1 MRGVGPRRHPLP
13 VRTISS
19 RRNPVVA
26 AFRAAERSRR
36 AGRQHLL
43 LDGARLIDEAHRA
56 GWPLQRAVFASAALR
71 HGDGRLARLAERLE
85 AAGVAV
91 NAVSAPVLSA
101 ISPVRSPGGA
111 VALAHHRPDRVE
123 RAFARAG
130 LVLAPVGV
138 QDPGNVGAIIRA
150 AEAGAAAGVIV
161 TDGSADPFGWRALR
175 GAMGSTFRVPV
186 VDVGPAGAAIDAA
199 RAHGA
204 TVLAAVPRGGSSIY
218 DVDLTRPS
226 LVLVGGEGGGLAAG
240 TAALADARVSVP
252 MRPGVESLNAAVAAA
267 LIVYEARRQRG
278 AQADPD
284 GAEEPP

>member
-1 MRGVGPRRHPLP
+1 M
-13 VRTISS
+13 RTITS

-26 AFRAAERSRR
+26 TFRAAERSRR

-56 GWPLQRAVFASAALR
+56 GWPLQLAVFSSEALR
-71 HGDGRLARLAERLE
+71 DGDGQFARLARRLE
-85 AAGVAV
+85 SAGVAV
-91 NAVSAPVLSA
+91 NPVSASVLSA

-111 VALAHHRPDRVE
+111 VALARHRPVRTE

-150 AEAGAAAGVIV
+150 ADAGSAAGVLV

-186 VDVGPAGAAIDAA
+186 VDIGPAGVAVDAA

-204 TVLAAVPRGGSSIY
+204 TVLAAVPRGGSSVY

-240 TAALADARVSVP
+240 TAALADGHISVP
-252 MRPGVESLNAAVAAA
+252 MRQSVESLNAAVAAA

-278 AQADPD
+278 AEADSD
-284 GAEEPP
+284 SAEEQP

>member
-1 MRGVGPRRHPLP
+1 M
-13 VRTISS
+13 RTITS

-36 AGRQHLL
+36 ASRRHLL
-43 LDGARLIDEAHRA
+43 LDGARLIDDAHRA
-56 GWPLQRAVFASAALR
+56 GWSLQQVVFASEALR
-71 HGDGRLARLAERLE
+71 HEGGQLARLAGRLE

-101 ISPVRSPGGA
+101 ISPVRSPAGA
-111 VALAHHRPDRVE
+111 VALARHRPQRAE

-130 LVLAPVGV
+130 LVIAPVGV

-150 AEAGAAAGVIV
+150 ADAGCAAGVLV
-161 TDGSADPFGWRALR
+161 TDASADPFGWRALR

-186 VDVGPAGAAIDAA
+186 VDVGRAAAAIDAA

-204 TVLAAVPRGGSSIY
+204 TVLAAVPRGGESVY
-218 DVDLTRPS
+218 DADLTRPS
-226 LVLVGGEGGGLAAG
+226 LVLVGGEGGGLATG
-240 TAALADARVSVP
+240 TAALADGCLSVP
-252 MRPGVESLNAAVAAA
+252 MRRRVESLNAAVAAA

-278 AQADPD
+278 AQADAD
-284 GAEEPP
+284 SAEDES

>member
-1 MRGVGPRRHPLP
+1 M
-13 VRTISS
+13 RTITS

-36 AGRQHLL
+36 TGRQHLL
-43 LDGARLIDEAHRA
+43 LDGVRLIDDAHRA
-56 GWPLQRAVFASAALR
+56 GWPLQLAVFSSAALG
-71 HGDGRLARLAERLE
+71 HGGGRLAGLARRLE
-85 AAGVAV
+85 SAGVAV

-123 RAFARAG
+123 RAFAGAG

-138 QDPGNVGAIIRA
+138 QDPGNLGALIRA
-150 AEAGAAAGVIV
+150 ADAGGAAGVLV

-175 GAMGSTFRVPV
+175 GAMGGTFRLPV
-186 VDVGPAGAAIDAA
+186 VDVGPAGAALDAA

-204 TVLAAVPRGGSSIY
+204 AVLAAVPRGGSSVY
-218 DVDLTRPS
+218 EVDLTRPS

-240 TAALADARVSVP
+240 TAALADGRISVP
-252 MRPGVESLNAAVAAA
+252 MREGVESLNAAVAAA

-278 AQADPD
+278 ARSDPD
-284 GAEEPP
+284 SAEEQP

>member
-1 MRGVGPRRHPLP
+1 M
-13 VRTISS
+13 RTITS

-36 AGRQHLL
+36 TGRQHLL
-43 LDGARLIDEAHRA
+43 LDGARLIDDAHRA
-56 GWPLQRAVFASAALR
+56 GWPLQLAVFSSAALGHR
-71 HGDGRLARLAERLE
+71 GGRLAGLARRLE
-85 AAGVAV
+85 SAGVAV

-111 VALAHHRPDRVE
+111 VALAHHRPGRVE

-138 QDPGNVGAIIRA
+138 QDPGNLGALIRA
-150 AEAGAAAGVIV
+150 ADAGAAAGVLV

-175 GAMGSTFRVPV
+175 GAMGSTFRLPV

-204 TVLAAVPRGGSSIY
+204 TVLAAVPRGGSSVY
-218 DVDLTRPS
+218 EVDLRRPS

-240 TAALADARVSVP
+240 TAGLADGRISVP
-252 MRPGVESLNAAVAAA
+252 MRESVESLNAAVAAA

-284 GAEEPP
+284 SAEEQP

>member
-1 MRGVGPRRHPLP
+1 M
-13 VRTISS
+13 RTITS

-36 AGRQHLL
+36 TGRRHLL
-43 LDGARLIDEAHRA
+43 LDGARLIDDAHRA
-56 GWPLQRAVFASAALR
+56 GWPLQQAVFSSTALER
-71 HGDGRLARLAERLE
+71 GGGRLAGLARRLE
-85 AAGVAV
+85 SAGVAV

-138 QDPGNVGAIIRA
+138 QDPGNLGALIRA
-150 AEAGAAAGVIV
+150 AEAGGAAGVLV

-175 GAMGSTFRVPV
+175 GAMGGTFRLPV
-186 VDVGPAGAAIDAA
+186 VDVGPAGAALDAA

-204 TVLAAVPRGGSSIY
+204 AVLAAVPRGGSSVY
-218 DVDLTRPS
+218 EVDLTRPS
-226 LVLVGGEGGGLAAG
+226 LVLVGGEGGGIAAG
-240 TAALADARVSVP
+240 TAALADGCISVP
-252 MRPGVESLNAAVAAA
+252 MRESVESLNAAVAAA

-278 AQADPD
+278 AQADSD
-284 GAEEPP
+284 SVEEQP